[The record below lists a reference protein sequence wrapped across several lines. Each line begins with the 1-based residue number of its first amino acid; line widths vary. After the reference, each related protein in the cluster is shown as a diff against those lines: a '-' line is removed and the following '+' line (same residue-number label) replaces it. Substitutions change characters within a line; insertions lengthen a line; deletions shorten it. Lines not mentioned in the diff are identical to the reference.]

1 MKLLVRQPI
10 GRERDVAAL
19 RPERLVSLAQFR
31 PVVQSERLV
40 LEKNLIVPMREN
52 RGGVRVAPCLP
63 ALFNAELEGGA
74 VVLHGNQGVML
85 LFDRNAPP
93 LRCFCWTDAVVK
105 TEWRKL

>member
-31 PVVQSERLV
+31 PTVQPKRLV
-40 LEKNLIVPMREN
+40 LEKNLIVPIGEDH
-52 RGGVRVAPCLP
+52 GGVRVAHCLP
-63 ALFNAELEGGA
+63 ALFNAEPEGGA

-93 LRCFCWTDAVVK
+93 TLFFLDRCSCDNGK
-105 TEWRKL
+105 E